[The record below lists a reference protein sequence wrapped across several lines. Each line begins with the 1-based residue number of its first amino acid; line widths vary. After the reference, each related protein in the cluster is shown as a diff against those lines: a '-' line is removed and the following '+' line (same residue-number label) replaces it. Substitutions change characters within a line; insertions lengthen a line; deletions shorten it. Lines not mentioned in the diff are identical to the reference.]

1 MEHPNIIE
9 NICIDGTHEVFIASI
24 QNTAQL
30 VDGKQ
35 YPRVIFTFKSD
46 TSNLNIQLRI
56 LVNTQEAEDF
66 LGRLANQ
73 VGAEIDT
80 TIPLHE
86 LLGKSLI
93 IKTLNNKITH
103 TLKPKQHDAII
114 F

>member
-1 MEHPNIIE
+1 MMEHPNIIE
-9 NICIDGTHEVFIASI
+9 NICRDGTHEVFIASI

-30 VDGKQ
+30 VEGKQ

-80 TIPLHE
+80 IIPLHE

-103 TLKPKQHDAII
+103 TLKPKQHETI
-114 F
+114 

>member
-1 MEHPNIIE
+1 MMEHPNIIE
-9 NICIDGTHEVFIASI
+9 NICRDGTHEVFIASI
-24 QNTAQL
+24 QNTAQV

-103 TLKPKQHDAII
+103 TLKPKKHEAI
-114 F
+114 